1 MVNKILEQADAIL
14 QGVDFG
20 VPAGQKLTVMQGQT
34 VRMHVSFS
42 YRGKAINCTLRCSLG
57 QRRAGIFDEIA
68 YGLKTISLP
77 QSVDLESYTAF
88 ADISTSPISPGTDY
102 DIEAKISEYAG
113 QTLTKIDNVID
124 VTGAPEFENF
134 TITSYEAV

>member
-34 VRMHVSFS
+34 VRMHVSFR
-42 YRGKAINCTLRCSLG
+42 YRGKAISCTLRCSIG
-57 QRRAGIFDEIA
+57 KRTAFVFDEIA
-68 YGLKTISLP
+68 YGLKTISLT
-77 QSVDLESYTAF
+77 QSADLKSYTAY

-134 TITSYEAV
+134 TITGYEAV